1 MKTHLP
7 VYTQYSN
14 NQIFRIAINKNKFH
28 INDQIKN
35 EQNLIGT
42 ITEQNDKYII
52 VSWDDNTFERIKIA
66 DFQKMLSNK
75 ELIKVNNISI
85 KPKKQIINANT
96 SVEELVNLAIEKGII
111 DASDKEL
118 EMVKVEAFDKKALN
132 EYKKNILNF
141 STDGDVYSLNE
152 DEVNIQENISEEE
165 KQAMQMLNK
174 LRPKKI
180 QSTINI
186 NNTDSRSLKHIKDTK
201 NVTFANIDSLE
212 APINFE
218 DSLMKL
224 ANNTTSNDIGNN
236 FQDEMSLDDI
246 ISEISNESTIKQ
258 NNNKVFLNTPL
269 QGLTRPLITGVNKD
283 NINPVNS
290 AFSELF
296 SPEMWSTI
304 GR

>member
-7 VYTQYSN
+7 VYTKYSN

-75 ELIKVNNISI
+75 ELIKVDSVSI
-85 KPKKQIINANT
+85 KPKKQIINANA

-165 KQAMQMLNK
+165 KQAIQMLNK

-212 APINFE
+212 TPINFE

-224 ANNTTSNDIGNN
+224 ANNTTSNDIDNN

-304 GR
+304 SR

>member
-7 VYTQYSN
+7 VYTQYPN
-14 NQIFRIAINKNKFH
+14 NRIFRIAINKNKFH

-85 KPKKQIINANT
+85 KPKKQIINANA

-118 EMVKVEAFDKKALN
+118 EMVKVEAFDKKTLN

-152 DEVNIQENISEEE
+152 NEVNIQENISEEE

-224 ANNTTSNDIGNN
+224 ANNTTSNDIDNN

>member
-75 ELIKVNNISI
+75 ELIKVNSISI
-85 KPKKQIINANT
+85 KPKKQIINANA

-111 DASDKEL
+111 DVSDKEL

-201 NVTFANIDSLE
+201 NITFANINSLE

-224 ANNTTSNDIGNN
+224 ANNTTSNDIDNS
-236 FQDEMSLDDI
+236 FQNEMSLDDI

>member
-85 KPKKQIINANT
+85 KPKKQIINANA

-118 EMVKVEAFDKKALN
+118 EMVKIEAFDKKALN

-152 DEVNIQENISEEE
+152 DEVNIQKNISEEE
-165 KQAMQMLNK
+165 KQAIQMLNK

-186 NNTDSRSLKHIKDTK
+186 NNTDSRSLKHIKNTK

-224 ANNTTSNDIGNN
+224 ANNTTSNDIDNN